1 MKTKLILINW
11 ILSFMGLSIDT
22 ENSSLIAV
30 MIVFL
35 WFMVSTL
42 LLVRAQKR
50 GDLKRFEKTKQE
62 KL

>member
-11 ILSFMGLSIDT
+11 ILSFIGLSIDT
-22 ENSSLIAV
+22 ENSSLVAV

-35 WFMVSTL
+35 WFMVSTI

-50 GDLKRFEKTKQE
+50 GDLKRFEKN
-62 KL
+62 

>member
-30 MIVFL
+30 MIVFS

-50 GDLKRFEKTKQE
+50 GDLKRFEKN
-62 KL
+62 